1 MTEILWFKSKQEQ
14 EIFVGCP
21 KCQTD
26 FRHSQSP
33 IPLVPMALSQMLG
46 QEVAHSPPPPLPC
59 PPEGHIS
66 PPIPV
71 PFLKFGYI
79 SNSVIVPMG

>member
-46 QEVAHSPPPPLPC
+46 QEVAHSRHIPPFSHP
-59 PPEGHIS
+59 
-66 PPIPV
+66 
-71 PFLKFGYI
+71 LKFLSHLPRVHVLYYTQ
-79 SNSVIVPMG
+79 